1 MSARKIGF
9 DELNYPSTET
19 VWEGVIIEVTGS
31 SVVIDLKGRMGRL
44 EVPKRL
50 VITQYELQVGQEVAF
65 LMSYPEVLE
74 EQPNEKYVS
83 ALAAYHQRMRA
94 IQAKSKRNFKKGE
107 NTDEYQKD

>member
-1 MSARKIGF
+1 
-9 DELNYPSTET
+9 
-19 VWEGVIIEVTGS
+19 
-31 SVVIDLKGRMGRL
+31 
-44 EVPKRL
+44 
-50 VITQYELQVGQEVAF
+50 VAF

-107 NTDEYQKD
+107 NTDESQKD